1 MTKSEAYES
10 EIPDHKTFA
19 TERDAWKS
27 NMASDLDLRR
37 KAIELTVLANTHNYG
52 YQWQW
57 CGVPIIR
64 HPDDIVLQ
72 QEIMWDLKPTR
83 VIETGIARGGSL
95 VLSSS
100 LMGMYT
106 KFGKVLGIDL
116 QILDHAYKAL
126 SPWISSQ
133 QIEVLESDSTSKLA
147 LEKVNDFL
155 SEGDGPVLVVLDS
168 NHAHEH
174 VLREL
179 EVLSALLPIG
189 SIIMV
194 TDTIIEEMPVD
205 YYRGR
210 PWRKGSNP
218 FTAVNEFLPSN
229 QSYIRDNRWS
239 RRSLMGECRDGV
251 LIKTR

>member
-10 EIPDHKTFA
+10 EIPDHETFS
-19 TERDAWKS
+19 THREAWKS
-27 NMASDLDLRR
+27 NMASDSHLRR
-37 KAIELTVLANTHNYG
+37 KAIELTVLANSHNYG

-95 VLSSS
+95 VLSST

-116 QILDHAYKAL
+116 QILEHAHNAL
-126 SPWISSQ
+126 SPWISSHQ
-133 QIEVLESDSTSKLA
+133 VEVLEADSTSGLA
-147 LEKVNDFL
+147 LQKVVDFL
-155 SEGDGPVLVVLDS
+155 SEGDGPVLAVLDS
-168 NHAHEH
+168 NHSHEH

-179 EVLSALLPIG
+179 EVLSAPLPIG

-194 TDTIIEEMPVD
+194 ADTIVEEMPDD
-205 YYRGR
+205 YYDNR
-210 PWRKGSNP
+210 PWKKGSNP
-218 FTAVNEFLPSN
+218 FTAVNEFLNSN
-229 QSYIRDNRWS
+229 QGFIRDARWS

-251 LIKTR
+251 VLKIS